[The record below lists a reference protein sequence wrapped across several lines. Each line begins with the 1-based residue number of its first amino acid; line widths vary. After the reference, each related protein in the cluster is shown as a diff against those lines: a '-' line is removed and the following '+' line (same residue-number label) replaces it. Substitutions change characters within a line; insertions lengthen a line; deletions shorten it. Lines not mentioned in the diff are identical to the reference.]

1 MNIKKSEPDNM
12 KIPFFSRKG
21 KHEHKTLKEGKTI
34 TDIRC
39 DSIHS
44 PVLQK
49 KFNRITCLLPV
60 FKSPHRLSVCLHLS
74 KSRLFHFPDTIMVRV
89 SMSMAG
95 PVLVSLYQSVARLEE
110 KDTAPD
116 EKKKRSAGNAT
127 PASNRSSMLLP
138 ANGQPPPPATPP
150 DGFVRAW

>member
-1 MNIKKSEPDNM
+1 MNIKKGEPDNM

-74 KSRLFHFPDTIMVRV
+74 KSRLFHFPDTIMGRV

-95 PVLVSLYQSVARLEE
+95 PVLVSLRVQLPGGKPENFPFSLA
-110 KDTAPD
+110 
-116 EKKKRSAGNAT
+116 AGKWNSGIFRHFSF
-127 PASNRSSMLLP
+127 SNLKIQKYL
-138 ANGQPPPPATPP
+138 
-150 DGFVRAW
+150 